1 MNQIEKKI
9 NSRLNWKLIINNFI
23 GFIFILSCLLLL
35 RAPLLIS
42 ADYMLNF
49 DEAYQGSQILDLMNG
64 GPIHF
69 YYEGESY
76 AGIFLGLAAIPFFGL
91 FGVSAIAYK
100 VPAIISYALYIL
112 SSYWIAKKI
121 NSVTALTVVFLMIFS
136 PQSILSISTSNW
148 PHNLIVFFGNII
160 ILLFIKYKES
170 ENPNARILFLLGAF
184 IGFSIYSYTY
194 SILYIA
200 SIAAIFVLTHERWNW
215 FRSLISFPRMIS
227 ICKEG
232 KSTKIKFVRF
242 LDFVIICFWGAI
254 VFSYVFGGFGIDVAG
269 FSIFQINNL
278 HKPVV
283 QVLIIMVVRWGVY
296 REDINLKLAIQK
308 IETIMANIIPIR
320 LFVIGGLG
328 FVVGI
333 LPRLASIVIG
343 ETTRGGQG
351 FDVDFNPIKIIEHII
366 ELVIFYIPEFFDLR
380 APLVTFLS
388 NEFSL
393 LNLLRLGVAVA
404 IAFLIIKSIYVF
416 YSERSVE
423 VKNIIRLKSQKFNP
437 SLILVVF
444 PLLVCSANVLTQN
457 GALLRYILPLHGVVA
472 IWVAIYLDR
481 VRLKSKMVFASILFV
496 WSVFSLMNANTLY
509 SKINPNSQYS
519 MVKVIGGISIPKYES
534 PSANLVKYCNAKDI
548 FNVYSDRNTAALINF
563 FGHGRVIAGVYDK
576 GKEMRRKNQ
585 VLSIK
590 NKFSIIISK
599 TNIKHLNLYKKYLE
613 KSSVEFSQMLLNE
626 EFWLLTDFKGRPDEI
641 NSLRNLIPIN
651 F

>member
-9 NSRLNWKLIINNFI
+9 NSQLNWKLIITNFV

-35 RAPLLIS
+35 RVPLLIN
-42 ADYMLNF
+42 ADYMLSF

-121 NSVTALTVVFLMIFS
+121 NSLAALTVVFLMIFS
-136 PQSILSISTSNW
+136 PTSVLSISTSNW
-148 PHNLIVFFGNII
+148 PHNLIVFFGNVI
-160 ILLFIKYKES
+160 ILLFIQYKES
-170 ENPNARILFLLGAF
+170 ENPKAGILFLLGAF

-200 SIAAIFVLTHERWNW
+200 SIAVIFILTHERWSW
-215 FRSLISFPRMIS
+215 LRSLISFPKIIS
-227 ICKEG
+227 IWKGG
-232 KSTKIKFVRF
+232 KSTKIKFIRF
-242 LDFVIICFWGAI
+242 LDFVIICFFGAI
-254 VFSYVFGGFGIDVAG
+254 LFSYIFGGFGIDIAG
-269 FSIFQINNL
+269 LSIFQINNL

-283 QVLIIMVVRWGVY
+283 QVLIIMVVRGLLY

-308 IETIMANIIPIR
+308 IKTILDSIIPIR

-333 LPRLASIVIG
+333 LPRLASILIG

-351 FDVDFNPIKIIEHII
+351 FDVDFNPIKIIDHFIQ
-366 ELVIFYIPEFFDLR
+366 LVIFYIPEFFDVR
-380 APLVTFLS
+380 APLVTFSAKDL
-388 NEFSL
+388 SL
-393 LNLLRLGVAVA
+393 LNFFRIGFAVA
-404 IAFLIIKSIYVF
+404 ISYLIIKSIYFF

-437 SLILVVF
+437 GLILVVF

-457 GALLRYILPLHGVVA
+457 GALMRYILPLHGVVA
-472 IWVAIYLDR
+472 IWMAIYLDR
-481 VRLKSKMVFASILFV
+481 VRLQSKMVFAGILFF
-496 WSVFSLMNANTLY
+496 WSGFSLLNANTYY
-509 SKINPNSQYS
+509 SEIKPNLKSS
-519 MVKVIGGISIPKYES
+519 MVKVIGKLSIPKYE
-534 PSANLVKYCNAKDI
+534 NQFIKLVKYCNAKDI
-548 FNVYSDRNTAALINF
+548 SNVYTDYSTAAQINF
-563 FGHGRVIAGVYDK
+563 FGYGKVIAGVYDK
-576 GKEMRRKNQ
+576 AKGSRRKNH
-585 VLSIK
+585 VLSME
-590 NKFSIIISK
+590 NKFSLIISK
-599 TNIKHLNLYKKYLE
+599 DNIKHLNLYEKYLE
-613 KSSVEFSQMLLNE
+613 ESSLQFSQKLVNE
-626 EFWLLTDFKGRPDEI
+626 EFWFLTDFKGRSDEI
-641 NSLRNLIPIN
+641 NSLRNLIPSN